1 MQQNTN
7 ILRGRPWL
15 LLLLLFAWLL
25 PQEAAATYV
34 DEADNYTVSLGGSNI
49 VYFEAPVY
57 DTDDTDTWIEMGN
70 LKVSVEGGAETTIFT
85 RESEKDI
92 NNSNT
97 SLNCKFSTSAD
108 GFFDITLGNSRSTA
122 RLTKSSERWL
132 SLTRN
137 SDNKTGLLFT
147 IPDAVKL

>member
-49 VYFEAPVY
+49 IYFEAQVY

-85 RESEKDI
+85 WESEKDI

-97 SLNCKFSTSAD
+97 SLSCKFSTSAD
-108 GFFDITLGNSRSTA
+108 GFFDITLGNSRSTDPRRCETVIA
-122 RLTKSSERWL
+122 HKPVWVRLPHWL
-132 SLTRN
+132 QRN
-137 SDNKTGLLFT
+137 KRE
-147 IPDAVKL
+147 K